1 MPIREGKGK
10 WARSRSLRD
19 SKAKKHHPLNF
30 KLRSVA
36 SHHVVS
42 CDTLSRLSEAR
53 QQQIVRKGYD
63 VNHQKNLVVLPTV
76 DEISCQ
82 YSVPLHKSGHIDSDL
97 IAHYDDRTGEEVEA
111 DLASLATN
119 PVTEE
124 SVKEDVQLLNG
135 ALGYHKVVAK
145 KLALRLKS
153 INCDTL
159 PKSYIDT
166 IDDVSIEI
174 LGDIASFDLLLISK
188 GKLMEEGDKGCV
200 RCIKKGVRHTH
211 YTKRFRSL
219 FKLKKRVPEQETVD
233 AFSYI
238 PGKYRLMSVREQS
251 QIITKQ

>member
-10 WARSRSLRD
+10 WARSNSLRD

-63 VNHQKNLVVLPTV
+63 VNHQKNLVILPTV

-97 IAHYDDRTGEEVEA
+97 IAHYEDRTGEEVEA
-111 DLASLATN
+111 ELASLATN
-119 PVTEE
+119 PATENA
-124 SVKEDVQLLNG
+124 VKEDVQSLNG

-166 IDDVSIEI
+166 IDDVSARI
-174 LGDIASFDLLLISK
+174 LANIASFDLLLISK
-188 GKLMEEGDKGCV
+188 GKLMEEGDKGCA

-211 YTKRFRSL
+211 YTKRSRSL
-219 FKLKKRVPEQETVD
+219 FKLKKRVPDQPDVD
-233 AFSYI
+233 AFCYLT
-238 PGKYRLMSVREQS
+238 GKARLFNVREQ
-251 QIITKQ
+251 TRMAKK

>member
-10 WARSRSLRD
+10 WARSNSLRD

-30 KLRSVA
+30 KLSSVA

-63 VNHQKNLVVLPTV
+63 VNHQKNLVILPTV

-97 IAHYDDRTGEEVEA
+97 IAHYEDRTGEEVEA
-111 DLASLATN
+111 ELASLATN
-119 PVTEE
+119 PATENA
-124 SVKEDVQLLNG
+124 VIEDVQSLSG

-153 INCDTL
+153 INCDTP

-166 IDDVSIEI
+166 IDDVSIGI
-174 LGDIASFDLLLISK
+174 LVDIASFDLLLISK
-188 GKLMEEGDKGCV
+188 GKLMEEGDKGCA
-200 RCIKKGVRHTH
+200 RCIKKSVRHTH

-219 FKLKKRVPEQETVD
+219 FKLKKRVPDQPVED
-233 AFSYI
+233 AFCYM
-238 PGKYRLMSVREQS
+238 PGKARLLNVREQ
-251 QIITKQ
+251 TRMAKK

>member
-10 WARSRSLRD
+10 WARSSSLRD

-53 QQQIVRKGYD
+53 QQQD
-63 VNHQKNLVVLPTV
+63 VNHQKNLVILPTV

-82 YSVPLHKSGHIDSDL
+82 YSVPLHKSGHTDSDL
-97 IAHYDDRTGEEVEA
+97 IAHYEERTGEEVEVE
-111 DLASLATN
+111 LASLA
-119 PVTEE
+119 PAPASRE
-124 SVKEDVQLLNG
+124 SIQEDVVSLNA

-145 KLALRLKS
+145 KLAFRLKS

-159 PKSYIDT
+159 PKNYIET

-174 LGDIASFDLLLISK
+174 ISDIASFDLLLISR
-188 GKLMEEGDKGCV
+188 GKLMEEGDKGCA
-200 RCIKKGVRHTH
+200 RCIKKSVRHTH

-219 FKLKKRVPEQETVD
+219 FKLKKRVPEQVTVD
-233 AFSYI
+233 SFSYI

-251 QIITKQ
+251 KIITKQ